1 MNIYEYLTSNS
12 NSSYKQR
19 SNSRTFTITCGCYF
33 LNVCMFVYRL
43 FGLFVICVDVH
54 VCQF

>member
-19 SNSRTFTITCGCYF
+19 SNSTTFTITCGCYF

-43 FGLFVICVDVH
+43 FVICVDVH